1 MITDAMKSAQTE
13 HTVYFLLTA
22 YVETLGHTDNY
33 GIPETVRRL
42 PICGRSD
49 VRERSRLMR
58 ETLYTRGRHDNCAK
72 PVIVEAADVF
82 NTAAKQLETI

>member
-33 GIPETVRRL
+33 GIPETVRRVT
-42 PICGRSD
+42 PQQEVPS
-49 VRERSRLMR
+49 
-58 ETLYTRGRHDNCAK
+58 
-72 PVIVEAADVF
+72 P
-82 NTAAKQLETI
+82 